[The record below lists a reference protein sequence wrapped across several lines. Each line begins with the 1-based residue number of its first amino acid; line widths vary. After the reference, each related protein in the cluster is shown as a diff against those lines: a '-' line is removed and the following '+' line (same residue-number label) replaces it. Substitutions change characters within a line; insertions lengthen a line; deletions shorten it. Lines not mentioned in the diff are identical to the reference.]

1 MAETKIKIVSNPYKE
16 HISYFRHDSSTW
28 QEITTATS
36 PNSALLADKLV
47 SGFFPFKA
55 EDIVGKVLKEFG
67 GEKIELHFE
76 GSDDEWIELEAICAN
91 EAYADKVEAVREER
105 HLSNA
110 RDILPE
116 IIEVFKEVKP
126 LVDSSVSDHTKVSTQ
141 IDKFTDVS
149 SDIIPLCVLGNY
161 SAGKSTFINALI
173 GMEILPNGDEP
184 VTARVFQIKR
194 SKDRD
199 RAMIQYNLG
208 ESRYV
213 LRFDPNG
220 LMENKELVGVALYDK
235 IVAKLAKAES
245 GMAAHMNDALHV
257 LNSYRPE
264 DDGQPISDLIKIE
277 VPFAESD
284 PWPHDREFVIFDTP
298 GSNSASNEDHVRVLR
313 AAMDGLSNGLPI
325 FVAEYSSLDST
336 DNEKLYREI
345 EEIPAIDE
353 RFAMIVV
360 NKADAAD
367 LPKGSFDEGEVA
379 QVMGWSIPR
388 NLYGQGIYFVSSI
401 LGLGAKIDGEFMSD
415 NYAEKF
421 EDQQRKYVDPTS
433 RFYKT
438 LYRYDILPGQISR
451 RTNEESAACENL
463 LLANS
468 GLFCVENEIRLFAE
482 RYSAYNKCSRS
493 EALLQEIADIT
504 EKEIETA
511 KQAVI
516 DEKKKR
522 EEELDTEKQALID
535 RLEAYDQTAR
545 ERAKAEYPQIV
556 DSQLDDTQWNTSVEE
571 LANRQHSI
579 THEKRN
585 DLGWSVQAD
594 DAADA
599 RDSIIPNFVERV
611 TQNNEGRNIADHV
624 VNLADNLKNAAV
636 NLVNDTQDAI
646 NKQAMVAET
655 GKTAD
660 KNAAEA
666 QIAEV
671 EENYHNAALQ
681 IASTIDDISR
691 VFWNGRA
698 EECRDALYR
707 IATADDTPLT
717 EEKRKELGELIV
729 NYAALALSKRNGAV
743 FNKADFTEFKLN
755 NRVIFKSDKL
765 FLDRVEK
772 KYNAEIATCV
782 KETRSA
788 MESAHR
794 LAFNNWLNELMGQ
807 IIDNITDYNPVLRGY
822 SEEIN
827 RKTAEIDALEA
838 KLETLRD
845 RKDYVARVID
855 WKE

>member
-16 HISYFRHDSSTW
+16 QVEFLKFDGTDW
-28 QEITTATS
+28 TAIN
-36 PNSALLADKLV
+36 PNSRLLNEKLV
-47 SGFFPFKA
+47 GGFFSFKA
-55 EDIVGKVLKEFG
+55 EEIVRTILKEFG
-67 GEKIELHFE
+67 GAERIRLVFE
-76 GSDDEWIELEAICAN
+76 GSDDEWRELEAICGN
-91 EAYADKVEAVREER
+91 DAYSDKITAER
-105 HLSNA
+105 AERRLSNA

-126 LVDSSVSDHTKVSTQ
+126 LVDNSVSEHSKVSSH

-199 RAMIQYNLG
+199 RAMIQFNCG

-220 LMENKELVGVALYDK
+220 LMENKELAGIALYDK
-235 IVAKLAKAES
+235 IVAKVAKVDP
-245 GMAAHMNDALHV
+245 GMATHMNSALKV
-257 LNSYRPE
+257 LNSYKAG
-264 DDGQPISDLIKIE
+264 DDDKPISDLIRLE

-345 EEIPAIDE
+345 EQIPAIDE

-360 NKADAAD
+360 NKADSAD
-367 LPKGSFDEGEVA
+367 LPKGGFDEDEVK

-401 LGLGAKIDGEFMSD
+401 LGLGAKIAGEFMSD

-451 RTNEESAACENL
+451 RTNEESEACKDL

-493 EALLQEIADIT
+493 EALLQEIVDIT
-504 EKEIETA
+504 EEEITAA
-511 KQAVI
+511 KQAVE
-516 DEKKKR
+516 DEKKQR
-522 EEELDTEKQALID
+522 EQELDDEKSALID
-535 RLEAYDQTAR
+535 RLEAYDKTAR
-545 ERAKAEYPQIV
+545 DRASNEYPAAV
-556 DSQLDDTQWNTSVEE
+556 SAELNVRQWNTSVEE
-571 LANRQHSI
+571 LERRQRSI
-579 THEKRN
+579 THEKRG
-585 DLGWSVQAD
+585 DLGWSERTSS
-594 DAADA
+594 AANA
-599 RDSIIPNFVERV
+599 RDSILPNLINRV
-611 TQNNEGRNIADHV
+611 ADSVQGEGNIADRATNFV
-624 VNLADNLKNAAV
+624 DGITGAAQGFMS
-636 NLVNDTQDAI
+636 DAQDAI
-646 NKQAMVAET
+646 NKQAKVFEAE
-655 GKTAD
+655 KTAD
-660 KNAAEA
+660 KNAANA

-671 EENYHNAALQ
+671 EKNYHDAATE
-681 IASTIDDISR
+681 IARAVDDISR
-691 VFWNGRA
+691 VYWNGRA
-698 EECRDALYR
+698 EDCREMFYR
-707 IATADDTPLT
+707 IATADDTPLSD
-717 EEKRKELGELIV
+717 EKRKELGELIV
-729 NYAALALSKRNGAV
+729 NYEALNLTKRDRAV
-743 FNKADFTEFKLN
+743 FNKADFTEFRVN
-755 NRVIFKSDKL
+755 DRVIFKSDKL
-765 FLDRVEK
+765 FLDKVET
-772 KYNAEIATCV
+772 KYNAEINTCI
-782 KETRSA
+782 KETRFA
-788 MESAHR
+788 MRQAHE
-794 LAFNNWLNELMGQ
+794 LAFKEWLNRLMGR
-807 IIDNITDYNPVLRGY
+807 IVDNIVDYNPVLRGY

-838 KLETLRD
+838 KLATLED
-845 RKDYVARVID
+845 RKSYVARVID
-855 WKE
+855 WKD